1 MKEKVQNILAYL
13 GHDLIERDEPLKL
26 ALLSILAGENSVLLG
41 PPGTGKSLMARRI
54 ADMIEHP
61 DGKGGYF
68 EYLLTKFSTPDE
80 IFGPLSIAELKS
92 DRFRRNTEKYLP
104 TASIGFLDEI
114 FKSNSSILNS
124 LLTILNERIY
134 HNGAE
139 AQKVPL
145 RALIA
150 ASNEVPNEHDELTAL
165 YDRFLLRCFVD
176 YVSDAG
182 FEGLFD
188 EPQPQERPASIT
200 ENEMDSILNG
210 SGKVALPEEV
220 ISAISQIWRAHKDA
234 FKEDRRE
241 SLSDRRLKKAVKLI
255 KVSAHTNGRNEADL
269 SDVLLLKNCL
279 WNHPENAAKV
289 QDIVLNVLKEFSHPI
304 EFDNKSIQE
313 TSEFGNA
320 SYNPSKVPEKGKT
333 HTVVKG
339 FSGQGTAD
347 DPILIQTAEDFV
359 DLARTEVG
367 MRGYYF
373 RQASNIDCSAI
384 EHWPKINF
392 TGHYDGAQHEIKANT
407 RSLFNAIVDK
417 SSIFGLKITDVS
429 LAEEIIDSDVSFCTC
444 NTDLIRSSASRSTF
458 LMIEVQRSLI
468 YTPDQIYRIMASI
481 SMKSINLDSTLS
493 ECTVERCKTGAIAAA
508 VSKDSKFI
516 DCDFTNKGPHLGQ
529 PTQSGIVDLFK
540 GSSLIQR
547 CIVSG
552 NINYSDKSGGLVHES
567 QGGEIRDSVLGQTS
581 DSPRYGIIFENSGN
595 STKLFNNASAGM
607 HGYQSGG
614 YDDPDGCNGRSVDPK
629 LFNQRFF
636 EFTLNWDFENTWYW
650 DDKENR
656 PELRSIGFDGIDTPS
671 AVSDGEQGGIKID
684 LLTKQVKENIWL

>member
-1 MKEKVQNILAYL
+1 MKEKVQKILAYL

-26 ALLSILAGENSVLLG
+26 ALLSILAGENSVFLG

-61 DGKGGYF
+61 DNKSGYF

-80 IFGPLSIAELKS
+80 IFGPLSIAELKA

-188 EPQPQERPASIT
+188 EPKPQERPASIT
-200 ENEMDSILNG
+200 ENEMDSILNE

-255 KVSAHTNGRNEADL
+255 KVSSHTNGRNEADL

-289 QDIVLNVLKEFSHPI
+289 QDIVLNVLKRFSRPI
-304 EFDNKSIQE
+304 EVEKNSIQQ
-313 TSEFGNA
+313 TSESEEA
-320 SYNPSKVPEKGKT
+320 SYKSSKFADKGKM
-333 HTVVKG
+333 HAAVKG
-339 FSGQGTAD
+339 FRGKGTAD
-347 DPILIQTAEDFV
+347 DPILIQTVEDFV

-367 MRGYYF
+367 MRGYHF
-373 RQASNIDCSAI
+373 RQVSDIDCSTI
-384 EHWPKINF
+384 ENWPKIDF
-392 TGHYDGAQHEIKANT
+392 IGHYDGAQHEIKANAP
-407 RSLFNAIVDK
+407 SLFNAILEK
-417 SSIFGLKITDVS
+417 SSFILLKITETS
-429 LAEEIIDSDVSFCTC
+429 LSKEIIDSDVSCCTC
-444 NTDLIRSSASRSTF
+444 TTSLILSSASRSTF
-458 LMIEVQRSLI
+458 LMTRIQGDLVN
-468 YTPDQIYRIMASI
+468 TPTGIQAIGFRHSKKSTI
-481 SMKSINLDSTLS
+481 SK
-493 ECTVERCKTGAIAAA
+493 CTIERCEIEGHAAETA
-508 VSKDSKFI
+508 EDTEFI
-516 DCDFTNKGPHLGQ
+516 DCDFAKRSPHLGLPLQ
-529 PTQSGIVDLFK
+529 FGMVKFFK

-552 NINYSDKSGGLVHES
+552 NINYSSESGGLVYET
-567 QGGEIRDSVLGQTS
+567 QGGEIRDSILGQTS
-581 DSPRYGIIFENSGN
+581 DSPSYGILFRNSGN
-595 STKLFNNASAGM
+595 NTKLFNNASAGM
-607 HGYQSGG
+607 HGYQARG
-614 YDDPDGCNGRSVDPK
+614 YDNPDGCNGRSVDPK

-636 EFTLNWDFENTWYW
+636 ECTLNWDFEGFWHW
-650 DDKENR
+650 DDKENL
-656 PELRSIGFDGIDTPS
+656 PKLTNIGFDGIGILNTG
-671 AVSDGEQGGIKID
+671 AGGEQDGIKID